1 MLSNILSSPQLK
13 PLFKKILNDNDDNT
27 EDDDNYIDN
36 LTNILANIDSPQSF
50 IDTIDDASEKH
61 ILNELDLI
69 NINILR
75 GLGFS

>member
-36 LTNILANIDSPQSF
+36 LTNILANIDSPQSS